1 MKKLLFSL
9 AVTLC
14 SLLLSP
20 CSLQAQT
27 IPPPFIN
34 YQAVLY
40 DVNGANPNN
49 PLINQSFTTF
59 VNINDELGNLLYR
72 EEHYASTDANGL
84 ITVKMGDGLYTA
96 GPITNFNQ
104 INWGVGK
111 YYLVVDFVING
122 TTSSTAP
129 EQLVTVPYSFY
140 AGNAGNGMTSVIDNG
155 DGTLT
160 FVYADGTSY
169 TTTQLTGLQGTSGSI
184 PPGSLAGN
192 TPYWDGSQW
201 VVDGAN
207 FYNNG
212 AGLGVGTVAPDASS
226 LLDVSSTSKGLLAP
240 RMTVTQRNAIVNPA
254 NGLIIF
260 NTTSGCPN
268 YYYNGNWR
276 EWCGSVVNPL
286 ITTLSC
292 GTASLTGTLIIGQ
305 AANSVSV
312 SVPYSGGNGA
322 QYAAQ
327 TINST
332 GVLGLT
338 ATLSVGYFAA
348 GAGNLVYTISGTPAA
363 SGNASFALT
372 IGGQSC
378 TVVIPVASVAA
389 SLTTLNCASGATTGT
404 LTSNTAAS
412 GVSTTIPYTGGNGG
426 TYSSQA
432 VSSTGVLGLTANL
445 AGGTLALGT
454 GNLVYTIT
462 GTPAASGTASFA
474 ITIGGQ
480 SCTFS
485 ISVVYSLIAQ
495 YPASSVICA
504 SGPTAIVDVTN
515 PTTGKTWMDRNLG
528 ASQAATSSTDANSYG
543 DLYQWGRRSDG
554 HQCRTSA
561 TTTTLSSTDQPTNG
575 NFILVSGLNDWRS
588 PQNNNL
594 WQGISGINNPCPIG
608 YRLPSEA
615 EFLSE
620 KSTWSS
626 NSNIGAFGSFL
637 KFCAAG
643 GRTSSIGFN
652 PTIVS
657 AGAGGV
663 YWTSSIIVNNSKNIS
678 FGTLD
683 NGLVPN
689 VNRADGNSVRCIKN

>member
-1 MKKLLFSL
+1 MKKLLFTL
-9 AVTLC
+9 AISLC
-14 SLLLSP
+14 SLLFAP
-20 CSLQAQT
+20 CSSQAQT
-27 IPPPFIN
+27 IPPPYIN

-40 DVNGANPNN
+40 DVNGANPNT
-49 PLINQSFTTF
+49 PLINQSFSTF

-111 YYLVVDFVING
+111 YYLVVDFDING
-122 TTSSTAP
+122 TISSTAP

-140 AGNAGNGMTSVIDNG
+140 AGNAGNGMSSVIDNG

-160 FVYADGTSY
+160 FNYADGTTY
-169 TTTQLTGLQGTSGSI
+169 ITTQLIGLQGTSGSI
-184 PPGSLAGN
+184 PPGSVAGN

-212 AGLGVGTVAPDASS
+212 AGLGIGTVTPDASS
-226 LLDVSSTSKGLLAP
+226 LLDVSSNSKGFLAP
-240 RMTVTQRNAIVNPA
+240 RMTVTERNAIVNPSD
-254 NGLIIF
+254 GLQIF

-268 YYYNGNWR
+268 YYYNSNWR

-327 TINST
+327 NVNST

-348 GAGNLVYTISGTPAA
+348 GSGNLVYTISGTPVT
-363 SGNASFALT
+363 SGNASFALA

-426 TYSSQA
+426 TYASQA

-445 AGGTLALGT
+445 AGGAIALGL

-480 SCTFS
+480 TCTFS
-485 ISVVYSLIAQ
+485 IPVVYNLVAQ
-495 YPASSVICA
+495 YPLGSVFCA

-515 PTTGKTWMDRNLG
+515 PATGKIWMDRNLG
-528 ASQAATSSTDANSYG
+528 ASQVATSSTDAASYG
-543 DLYQWGRRSDG
+543 DLYQWGRRTDG
-554 HQCRTSA
+554 HQCRTSP
-561 TTTTLSSTDQPTNG
+561 TTSTLSSTDQPGNG
-575 NFILVSGLNDWRS
+575 NFIISNVTPNDWRS

-594 WQGISGINNPCPIG
+594 WQGMSGVNNPCPEG
-608 YRLPSEA
+608 YRIPTETELNNERLTWSANNSGGAFASPLKLT
-615 EFLSE
+615 LSGNRDGTNGSLNSVGTNSRYWT
-620 KSTWSS
+620 STIQSNSSVTLTLSSS
-626 NSNIGAFGSFL
+626 NSMMSG
-637 KFCAAG
+637 
-643 GRTSSIGFN
+643 TSIGR
-652 PTIVS
+652 I
-657 AGAGGV
+657 
-663 YWTSSIIVNNSKNIS
+663 
-678 FGTLD
+678 
-683 NGLVPN
+683 NGFT
-689 VNRADGNSVRCIKN
+689 VRCIKN